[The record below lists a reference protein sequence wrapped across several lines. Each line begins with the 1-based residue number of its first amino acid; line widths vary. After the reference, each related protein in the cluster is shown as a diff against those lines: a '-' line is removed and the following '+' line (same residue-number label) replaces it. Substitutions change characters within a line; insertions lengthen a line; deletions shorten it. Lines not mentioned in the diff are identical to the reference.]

1 MRRLTKYKR
10 FAKLNNMQNT
20 IKDYMSVIGKKGG
33 NTTKKRY
40 GKGYFSK
47 IAKMKKNP
55 LIHKRLAEKKQ
66 A

>member
-1 MRRLTKYKR
+1 
-10 FAKLNNMQNT
+10 MQNT